1 MKRVLIADDQ
11 RTIRML
17 VAATL
22 AVARLDVLEASDG
35 TEAWGLIREHRPDLA
50 ILDVQRPGQT
60 GLELVR
66 AIRQDE
72 KLADTRIILLTA
84 TAQGS
89 DVEAGLSVGADR
101 YVTKPFSPLDLLEEV
116 RQVLELE

>member
-35 TEAWGLIREHRPDLA
+35 NEAWGLIREHRPDLA
-50 ILDVQRPGQT
+50 ILDVQMPGQT

>member
-22 AVARLDVLEASDG
+22 AVARLDGLEASDG
-35 TEAWGLIREHRPDLA
+35 NEAWGLIREHRPDLA
-50 ILDVQRPGQT
+50 ILDVQMPGQT